1 MLGAGSLPSD
11 WVDILMYGA
20 IGVVVLIGLIIASM
34 AVRKNV
40 SGTALVLAIIGIV
53 AAVGVFAI
61 TVFADQPG
69 Q

>member
-1 MLGAGSLPSD
+1 MLGAGILPSD
-11 WVDILMYGA
+11 WVDVLMYGA
-20 IGVVVLIGLIIASM
+20 IVIVVVIVVIIASA

-69 Q
+69 R